1 MGVGLGEDRM
11 TAGVEARV
19 GDLHSHLVP
28 GVDDGA
34 RSIEE
39 SLEAVER
46 MVANGIGRIVTTPH
60 LNASLTRDTD
70 RLEECLEKVDRAWR
84 ELAEQVGERFP
95 DLEFFRG
102 HEVML
107 DVPDPDLTD
116 SRLRLAGTSFVL
128 VEWPRLQIPPQTER
142 VIGRIVESGYHPI
155 IAHPE
160 RYSGMKQEL
169 TVAGAWRNAGAYL
182 QVNHGSFVGRY
193 GPDARGV
200 ATEFV
205 ARGWVD
211 YLSSDFHAR
220 AHLQIHL
227 TDAQDFFTTN
237 GGQEQLRVLT
247 VSNPARVLRGE
258 LPLPVSPLRTRRPF
272 WSRFAKAGKG

>member
-1 MGVGLGEDRM
+1 LTSR
-11 TAGVEARV
+11 VEPRV

-34 RSIEE
+34 RSVEE
-39 SLEAVER
+39 ALEGVER
-46 MVANGIGRIVTTPH
+46 MVANGIGLIVTTPH

-70 RLEECLEKVDRAWR
+70 RLEEDLGKVDAAWQG
-84 ELAEQVGERFP
+84 LAERVSERFP

-142 VIGRIVESGYHPI
+142 VIARIVESGYRPI

-160 RYSGMKQEL
+160 RYVGIKQDL
-169 TVAGAWRNAGAYL
+169 AVAAAWRKAGAHL
-182 QVNHGSFVGRY
+182 QVNHGSFSGRY

-200 ATEFV
+200 AIELM
-205 ARGWVD
+205 ARGWAD

-220 AHLQIHL
+220 AHLHIHL
-227 TDAQDFFTTN
+227 TDAEQFFAAN
-237 GGQEQLRVLT
+237 GGQEQFHILT
-247 VSNPARVLRGE
+247 ISNPARVIRGE
-258 LPLPVSPLRTRRPF
+258 APLSVTPLRTRRRF
-272 WSRFAKAGKG
+272 WDRFSGAFKG